1 MTRIPGTRDTTPS
14 WQDLLKHPDGGDHFV
29 QLYQDKSFLADAV
42 AEYVGAGLREG
53 EAAAVIATPEH
64 AQIFLQELA
73 ARGLYPEQALRRG
86 QLRLLDARDTLS
98 RFMVNGSCDWQGFH
112 AVCGGAIAEL
122 RLQYPRVRAYGEMV
136 DVLWQDGMRDEAI
149 KLEGFW
155 HELGKLQTFSLLCAY
170 QIDNLDSGAYGGALD
185 CVCRAHTHLIP
196 ARDYARFNQAVNQA
210 SKEVLDQPL
219 AQMLISLS
227 ANHRPPTH
235 MPLGQATLFWLKKN
249 MPRTADKVLLQ
260 VRSQLA

>member
-1 MTRIPGTRDTTPS
+1 MTRTPGTRDTTPN
-14 WQDLLKHPDGGDHFV
+14 WQDLLRHPDGGDHFV
-29 QLYQDKSFLADAV
+29 QLYQDTSFLGETV

-53 EAAAVIATPEH
+53 EAALLIAKRGH
-64 AQIFLQELA
+64 VQIFLAELE
-73 ARGLYPEQALRRG
+73 ARGLYPQQAIRRG
-86 QLRLLDARDTLS
+86 QLRLLDAEDVLS
-98 RFMVNGSCDWQGFH
+98 RFMNGGSCDWLAFH
-112 AVCGGAIAEL
+112 EVCGGVIAQM

-136 DVLWQDGMRDEAI
+136 DLLWQDERHDEAI

-155 HELGKLQTFSLLCAY
+155 HQLGKLQTFSLLCAY
-170 QIDNLDSGAYGGALD
+170 RIDNLDSSAYGGALD
-185 CVCRAHTHLIP
+185 GVCRAHTHLIP
-196 ARDYARFNQAVNQA
+196 ARDYARFNQAVDNA

-249 MPRTADKVLLQ
+249 MPRTADKVLME

>member
-1 MTRIPGTRDTTPS
+1 MTRVPGTRDTTPL
-14 WQDLLKHPDGGDHFV
+14 WQELLKHPDCGDHFV
-29 QLYQDKSFLADAV
+29 QLYQDEAFLADAV

-53 EAAAVIATPEH
+53 EAAVLIATPQH
-64 AQIFLQELA
+64 VQIFQRALER
-73 ARGLYPEQALRRG
+73 RGLYPQAALRRG

-98 RFMVNGSCDWQGFH
+98 RLMKDGSPDWQPFH
-112 AVCGGAIAEL
+112 ELCGGVIAEM

-136 DVLWQDGMRDEAI
+136 DLLWQDGMRDEAI

-155 HELGKLQTFSLLCAY
+155 HLLGKLQTFSLLCAY
-170 QIDNLDSGAYGGALD
+170 GIDNLDAAAYDRGLD

-196 ARDYARFNQAVNQA
+196 APDYARFNRAVNDA
-210 SKEVLDQPL
+210 SKQVLDQPL

-227 ANHRPPTH
+227 ANHRPPTQ

-249 MPRTADKVLLQ
+249 MPRTADKVLSQ
-260 VRSQLA
+260 VRAELA